1 MIFAYDLISRFSSS
15 QYQHIFHLCSPNYAL
30 FCLNLIRFFN
40 TMLQPHFWG
49 QPFLHS
55 AQLMCI
61 TFLTFCR
68 RKGFFFLV
76 ATEYQIICFNIS
88 RVNLMDKKS
97 DNRVFFIYATI
108 TFSTSFDD
116 SHATEHHYIS
126 LYRILFSHD
135 SSKRFP
141 FLLFSIHQKVGRKYH
156 GCRRIHTTNLW
167 IIQNMIDDNDSLKW
181 VSEVMGTAIQWLN
194 MVAE

>member
-68 RKGFFFLV
+68 RKGFFFFV

-97 DNRVFFIYATI
+97 DNRVFFLYMPPLHFPRHLMIHMQLNIITSVYIESFFPMTQVNVSRFSFFPFIRKLAGNITVVVAFIQRIYE
-108 TFSTSFDD
+108 S
-116 SHATEHHYIS
+116 
-126 LYRILFSHD
+126 YRIWSTIMIHWNE
-135 SSKRFP
+135 
-141 FLLFSIHQKVGRKYH
+141 FLK
-156 GCRRIHTTNLW
+156 
-167 IIQNMIDDNDSLKW
+167 
-181 VSEVMGTAIQWLN
+181 
-194 MVAE
+194 